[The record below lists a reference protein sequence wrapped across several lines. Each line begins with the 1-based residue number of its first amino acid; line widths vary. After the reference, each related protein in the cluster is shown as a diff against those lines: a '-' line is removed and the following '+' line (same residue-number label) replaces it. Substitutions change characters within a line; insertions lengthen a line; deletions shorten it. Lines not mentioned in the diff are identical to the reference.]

1 MKKIFIFLS
10 FIFLSS
16 CGYEAIYS
24 KKNSSSYDF
33 SINKLN
39 FIGDREVNLK
49 MKEKLNNYT
58 LVKKNKNFILNISTT
73 SEKVITAKDVSANA
87 IGYKN
92 TVTIAT
98 EVLGDDEFKKN
109 FVIVENY
116 SYNNNNNNFDLKR
129 HEREIKNNLS
139 EIATDKLIFKLSN
152 IQ

>member
-49 MKEKLNNYT
+49 MKEKL
-58 LVKKNKNFILNISTT
+58 KII
-73 SEKVITAKDVSANA
+73 
-87 IGYKN
+87 
-92 TVTIAT
+92 
-98 EVLGDDEFKKN
+98 
-109 FVIVENY
+109 
-116 SYNNNNNNFDLKR
+116 
-129 HEREIKNNLS
+129 
-139 EIATDKLIFKLSN
+139 
-152 IQ
+152 